1 MKTTEMRQMETNELL
16 HQLET
21 KRDELFKLRLN
32 WHAGSLENP
41 NQMRAVRK
49 DISRILTLLRER
61 EIAREI
67 LGEEANDK

>member
-1 MKTTEMRQMETNELL
+1 MNTTEMRQMETPELL

>member
-1 MKTTEMRQMETNELL
+1 MNVTEMRQMETPELF

-49 DISRILTLLRER
+49 EIAQLLTVLHER
-61 EIAREI
+61 EIARTV
-67 LGEEANDK
+67 LGEEGQ

>member
-1 MKTTEMRQMETNELL
+1 MRTAELRQMDTQELVTL
-16 HQLET
+16 LES
-21 KRDELFKLRLN
+21 RREELFKLRLN

-49 DISRILTLLRER
+49 DIARLLTILRER

-67 LGEEANDK
+67 LGEEEGNA

>member
-1 MKTTEMRQMETNELL
+1 MSITDLRQMETNELL
-16 HQLET
+16 HHLET

-49 DISRILTLLRER
+49 EIAQILTLLRER

-67 LGEEANDK
+67 LGEEANGE